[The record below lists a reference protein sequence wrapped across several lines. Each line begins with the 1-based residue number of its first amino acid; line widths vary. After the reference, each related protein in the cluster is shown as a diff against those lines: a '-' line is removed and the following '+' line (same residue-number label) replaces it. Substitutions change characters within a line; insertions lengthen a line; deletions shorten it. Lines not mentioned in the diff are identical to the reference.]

1 MIIDFH
7 THTFPAKIAAKAIEK
22 LSHTSHSV
30 AFTDGTEEGLLAHMR
45 ASGVTHSVILPVAT
59 AARQVI
65 SINDASARL
74 NEERNGDG
82 LISLAAMHP
91 DFEDPRGELARVK
104 TLGFRGIKIHPV
116 YQGANLDG
124 PGFLRI
130 LERCAELG
138 LIVVTHAGLDI
149 GFPGVVHASPA
160 MALNALR
167 EIGGSPSR
175 SRAGTDAGSMCRENT
190 ADRFRRGTDEASVKR
205 PASFLG
211 DAAGTHGKDIC
222 QGAFADDTPDG
233 EAGGFRL
240 ILAHMGGWRTWDE
253 VYILSR
259 ELCETGPVMID
270 TAFSAGNFPP
280 LPDGY
285 WKEEDTRMLGART
298 FVSIIRAFGAE
309 RVLFGSDLPWATQAE
324 TLEFIEKT
332 DLTPGEKERILW
344 KNASGLLGI
353 SGTGEKE

>member
-45 ASGVTHSVILPVAT
+45 AAGVTHSVILPVAT
-59 AARQVI
+59 AARQVV

-74 NEERNGDG
+74 NEERSGDG

-91 DFEDPRGELARVK
+91 DFENPREELARVK
-104 TLGFRGIKIHPV
+104 SLGFRGIKIHPI

-124 PGFLRI
+124 TKFLRI

-167 EIGGSPSR
+167 EIGCSASR
-175 SRAGTDAGSMCRENT
+175 SSGS
-190 ADRFRRGTDEASVKR
+190 ADVFGCNQQGGSRLELKETSA
-205 PASFLG
+205 LG
-211 DAAGTHGKDIC
+211 CSGEK
-222 QGAFADDTPDG
+222 ADFSELQEGISPD
-233 EAGGFRL
+233 GFRL
-240 ILAHMGGWRTWDE
+240 VLAHMGGWKNWDE
-253 VYILSR
+253 VYVLSR

-270 TAFSAGNFPP
+270 TAFSTGNFPP

-285 WKEEDTRMLGART
+285 WKEEDTRMLGPRA
-298 FVSIIRAFGAE
+298 FASIIKVFGAE
-309 RVLFGSDLPWATQAE
+309 RVLFGSDLPWASQAE
-324 TLEFIEKT
+324 TLAFVSEA
-332 DLTPGEKERILW
+332 DLTAAEKEAILWRNAARILG
-344 KNASGLLGI
+344 SRVEG
-353 SGTGEKE
+353 